1 MRNVT
6 QHDLEETRPDS
17 PLEETLAYCLK
28 QLYADRQHDVTEE
41 FIHGL
46 TYEELIGTLL
56 QARDMCEELKEGEE
70 EECTGARTSTDISQ
84 F

>member
-1 MRNVT
+1 MPRREDIFYNRLPSTV
-6 QHDLEETRPDS
+6 
-17 PLEETLAYCLK
+17 EETLAYCLK
-28 QLYADRQHDVTEE
+28 QLYADRQHAITEE

-56 QARDMCEELKEGEE
+56 QARDMCDELKKREE
-70 EECTGARTSTDISQ
+70 EECTSALTSAGVSQ

>member
-6 QHDLEETRPDS
+6 QQDLEETRPSS

-28 QLYADRQHDVTEE
+28 QLYADRRHDVTEE

-46 TYEELIGTLL
+46 CYE
-56 QARDMCEELKEGEE
+56 
-70 EECTGARTSTDISQ
+70 
-84 F
+84 

>member
-1 MRNVT
+1 MKDFT
-6 QHDLEETRPDS
+6 QSDLEETRPDS

-28 QLYADRQHDVTEE
+28 QLYADRQHVVTEE

-56 QARDMCEELKEGEE
+56 QARDMCDELRKKN
-70 EECTGARTSTDISQ
+70 ALMQ
-84 F
+84 